1 MINTSCRQFTKFI
14 SLMIVFLFVFSCI
27 HLPAEA
33 EEEADTDVLTG
44 EQDAEKQRVK
54 AEKQAKSR
62 KVFDEIEAVSFEQI
76 LADPDNVE
84 RNVAFA
90 KEMINKGELLSAAS
104 TLDRVLSVKSGSCG
118 QKFS

>member
-1 MINTSCRQFTKFI
+1 MINTSCRQFPKFI

-84 RNVAFA
+84 SGGFVEGFGLLDVTTRLATTKTMQIFQGGAF
-90 KEMINKGELLSAAS
+90 
-104 TLDRVLSVKSGSCG
+104 
-118 QKFS
+118 